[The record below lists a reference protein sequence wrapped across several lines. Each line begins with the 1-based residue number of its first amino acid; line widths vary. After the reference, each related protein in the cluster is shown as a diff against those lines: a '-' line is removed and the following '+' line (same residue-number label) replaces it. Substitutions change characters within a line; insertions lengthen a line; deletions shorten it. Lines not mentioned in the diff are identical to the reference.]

1 MYSQLLSCRIIDE
14 GGVPFGMI
22 AGLNVTRFMHALMVG
37 GQFLRA

>member
-1 MYSQLLSCRIIDE
+1 MYSQLFSCRIIDE

-22 AGLNVTRFMHALMVG
+22 AGSNVTPFMHVLVVG